1 MLTVSIYSDLLS
13 FYKEA
18 AVPADEEMEDNYISR
33 YAKVHGKG
41 IEETVDIMLDKIL
54 TTGERIERLLGDGP
68 AKEAWLDF
76 VAGYTHFHI
85 YSPRY
90 RLHEVLPEYH

>member
-1 MLTVSIYSDLLS
+1 MLTVSICSDLLS